1 MIPTSGLWKKSLKP
15 RLRIQIRPQERKV
28 KKIYSHILNQHA
40 FRHHMFDP
48 SLLMANSEQSYVV
61 KFWSYLFEEY
71 FGARRDIY
79 LQWGDTTSKS
89 CKQEDLRFCLDLR
102 IIAFTGSQNV
112 DVVNGEA
119 AKMTATNEDKYYYDK
134 RKAVLAAKNHLNYL

>member
-1 MIPTSGLWKKSLKP
+1 
-15 RLRIQIRPQERKV
+15 
-28 KKIYSHILNQHA
+28 
-40 FRHHMFDP
+40 
-48 SLLMANSEQSYVV
+48 MANSEQSYVV